1 MQSSQQLRYAG
12 DVSID
17 KIQIVTSAGFYQDIT
32 AQVINIQFYE
42 DIFSPFISGSL
53 IVKDSLDLV
62 NLFPFV
68 GEEFVDLEI
77 STPTVEGTTI
87 KGRYYIYKLT
97 DRELVGDRNV
107 VYQLHFISL
116 EALVDINKKISKV
129 YVGNVA
135 NIVKDLVKDKVN
147 GMQSTK
153 EVYVDPT
160 IKDAKF
166 ISNFWS
172 PVKCINY
179 LTEYAVNKND
189 SPNYVFFENR
199 DGFYFISL
207 DTLYK
212 NGVKQD
218 FVYDKYT
225 RDNQES
231 RGASTRNLQEDYKRI
246 MNISI
251 PVGFD
256 YIDRI
261 RTGTFSSKLIS
272 WDLTRKQYNAK
283 MYTMF
288 DKVDKQEHLNK
299 YALASNRAIFKSNS
313 TIINLPRQT
322 QVFGGFGDPSNY
334 KILQERLSLMSLAEG
349 NRLQIT
355 VPGRTDY
362 TVGQKVNV
370 NLYKIEP
377 VSKDDTDN
385 EDKMFSG
392 NYIIAAINHYITREM
407 HECHMELIKDS
418 LKINLDGNK

>member
-17 KIQIVTSAGFYQDIT
+17 KVQIVTSAGFYQDIT

-53 IVKDSLDLV
+53 IIKESLDLV

-77 STPTVEGTTI
+77 TTPTLENTKI
-87 KGRYYIYKLT
+87 KGRYYIYKLS

-107 VYQLHFISL
+107 VYQLHFISV
-116 EALVDINKKISKV
+116 EALVDINKKVSKV
-129 YVGNVA
+129 YVGNVS
-135 NIVKDLVKDKVN
+135 KLVKEFITDKVN

-153 EVYVDPT
+153 DVVVEDT

-166 ISNFWS
+166 IANFWS

-179 LTEYAVNKND
+179 LTDYAVNKN
-189 SPNYVFFENR
+189 STPNYVFFENR
-199 DGFYFISL
+199 DGFYFVSL
-207 DTLYK
+207 DALYK
-212 NGVKQD
+212 NGVKQE

-225 RDNQES
+225 RENLES
-231 RGASTRNLQEDYKRI
+231 KGASTRSTEEDYKRI
-246 MNISI
+246 TNISI

-256 YIDRI
+256 YMDRI
-261 RTGTFSSKLIS
+261 RSGAFSSKVIS
-272 WDLTRKQYNAK
+272 WDLTRKQYNSK

-288 DKVDKQEHLNK
+288 DRFDKQEHLNK

-313 TIINLPRQT
+313 ALINLPRQT

-334 KILQERLSLMSLAEG
+334 KILQERLSLMKLAEG
-349 NRLQIT
+349 SKIEIT

-370 NLYKIEP
+370 KLYKIEP

-392 NYIIAAINHYITREM
+392 NYIIAAINHYIDREM